1 MDRQKTLSGLPV
13 IDMQAESVGK
23 VTDVIYDDRDMSPRW
38 AVVKTGRLGSE
49 HCVPLDNSYVA
60 SAGELVVAFDK
71 MSVKRAPRV
80 GRDHILTPQLE
91 RELRDYYGVA
101 A

>member
-13 IDMQAESVGK
+13 MDVHMESVGK
-23 VTDVIYDDRDMSPRW
+23 VTDVIYDDRDLRARW
-38 AVVKTGRLGSE
+38 AVVKTGRLGGE
-49 HCVPLDNSYVA
+49 HAVPLDNSYVA
-60 SAGELVVAFDK
+60 DAGELVVPFDK
-71 MSVKRAPRV
+71 MSIKHAPRV
-80 GRDHILTPQLE
+80 NHEHILTPQLE